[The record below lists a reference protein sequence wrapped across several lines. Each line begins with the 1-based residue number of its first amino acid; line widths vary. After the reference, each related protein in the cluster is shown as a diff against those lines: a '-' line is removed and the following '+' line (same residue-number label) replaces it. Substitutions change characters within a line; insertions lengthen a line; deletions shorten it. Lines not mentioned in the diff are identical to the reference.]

1 MSPKDSH
8 SSGRDVELVVFV
20 LSIIF
25 WSFFSLFYVFHLCLL
40 DHFFE
45 VLPSMVFSET
55 IFAYLEIHSFV
66 VAHRLM
72 EHFLMVMFI
81 PTHKQLWVYCFTS
94 ECCSVS

>member
-1 MSPKDSH
+1 MVGTYSKLFLC
-8 SSGRDVELVVFV
+8 LVLFFGLFLVF
-20 LSIIF
+20 
-25 WSFFSLFYVFHLCLL
+25 FYVFHLCLL
-40 DHFFE
+40 DRFFE